1 MKEVVMNERKINEL
15 LYLLRVEKKVKQKK
29 LCWGL
34 CSQGTY
40 CRYEYGERMPDSLL
54 LNAIMQRM
62 GKSTDKLT
70 TILSIGEYQYYLWKR
85 KALAAVSQEDMDELD
100 HLLKEPIAS
109 KFTINKVLQKQF
121 LYRMQALVA
130 YYKDGDISK
139 GISLLER
146 AIDLTI
152 PNLQYHSLDWF
163 QISIDEMHIML
174 ELANFRIKGKRSEET
189 ETMLFQIVEYA
200 EKNYDDYEAKVKVLP
215 RAVKLLYPLLMEK
228 ERYEEA
234 MKLCKKAVDLLLWQ
248 GVLYDLA
255 ELMTGYLQC
264 ASMDSENADTVKY
277 ERQLQALLEVYE
289 EYGADIYRKEDTR
302 LMYQDQELYLV
313 NEMILRYRIRKGI
326 SQEELSEDICT
337 PETISRIESCRRGP
351 NPHNFIAL
359 MRKLGTEHDYYNGK
373 LETNSYL
380 LLEKMKEMER
390 AMSLK
395 NWDEADKLLEF
406 LKPKVDMDST
416 QNRYSLYAAENCIHF
431 FTGKMTP
438 EEFVKRTEEILG
450 CENEGWRKEEFW
462 ELTFFT
468 GSRITLLNHIALG
481 YRRLKQLD
489 KSIFILER
497 LLKELDESK
506 VCLVDRYESS
516 MTVIGNLSTYY
527 GEVGRLEDC
536 LDICERGIRLCMES
550 GRGVRLASFLGNKAE
565 AMDLINK
572 KPSKE
577 SKKYMKQAYY
587 LSDLMSDHS
596 ATAYADEYYRTRY
609 ESEVIWY

>member
-380 LLEKMKEMER
+380 LLEKMREMEH
-390 AMSLK
+390 AMSHRD
-395 NWDEADKLLEF
+395 WDEAWSILNF
-406 LKPKVDMDST
+406 LKPKVDMNVT
-416 QNRYSLYAAENCIHF
+416 QNKYSLQAAENCILF
-431 FTGKMTP
+431 YSGKMTP
-438 EEFVKRTEEILG
+438 EEFVKKTEEILG
-450 CENEGWRKEEFW
+450 CENEGWRSEEFW
-462 ELTFFT
+462 GLTFFT
-468 GSRITLLNHIALG
+468 GSRITLLNHIAIG
-481 YRRLKQLD
+481 YKYMKQWE
-489 KSIFILER
+489 KSIFILEH
-497 LLKELDESK
+497 LMKELEDSRVLLE
-506 VCLVDRYESS
+506 DRYTSS
-516 MTVIGNLSTYY
+516 MTVVVNLCSFY
-527 GEVGRLEDC
+527 GEAGYLEQC
-536 LDICERGIRLCMES
+536 LAMCEKGIELCFKS
-550 GRGVRLASFLGNKAE
+550 GRGVRISKFLANKAE
-565 AMDLINK
+565 AMDLLNK
-572 KPSKE
+572 SISSKTQNYL
-577 SKKYMKQAYY
+577 KHAYY

-596 ATAYADEYYRTRY
+596 MTAYIDSYYRNNY
-609 ESEVIWY
+609 EPEITWY

>member
-1 MKEVVMNERKINEL
+1 MDVVMNERKINEL
-15 LYLLRVEKKVKQKK
+15 LYLLRIDKKVKQKK

-70 TILSIGEYQYYLWKR
+70 TILSIGEYRYYLWKR
-85 KALAAVSQEDMDELD
+85 NALAAVSQEDMDELD
-100 HLLKEPIAS
+100 RLLKEPIAS
-109 KFTINKVLQKQF
+109 KLTINKVLQKQF

-130 YYKDGDISK
+130 YYKDADISR
-139 GISLLER
+139 GISLLEK

-152 PNLQYHSLDWF
+152 PNMQYHSLDWF

-174 ELANFRIKGKRSEET
+174 ELANFRIKGNRSEESK
-189 ETMLFQIVEYA
+189 TMLLQIVEYT

-215 RAVKLLYPLLMEK
+215 RAVKLLYPLLMEEEK
-228 ERYEEA
+228 YEEA

-255 ELMTGYLQC
+255 ELLTGYLQS
-264 ASMDSENADTVKY
+264 ASLNPEIADTVKY

-289 EYGADIYRKEDTR
+289 EYGADLYLQEDTR

-313 NEMILRYRIRKGI
+313 DEMILRYRIRMGI

-351 NPHNFIAL
+351 NPNNFIAL

-373 LETNSYL
+373 LETNNYL

-395 NWDEADKLLEF
+395 NWEEAQKILDF
-406 LKPKVDMDST
+406 LKPQVDMNFT
-416 QNRYSLYAAENCIHF
+416 QNKYSLYAAENCIQF

-438 EEFVKRTEEILG
+438 EEFVKRTEAVLG
-450 CENEGWRKEEFW
+450 CENEGWRKDEFW

-468 GSRITLLNHIALG
+468 GSRITLLNHIAIG
-481 YRRLKQLD
+481 YEYMHQLE
-489 KSIFILER
+489 KSIFILEH
-497 LLKELDESK
+497 LMKELENSK
-506 VCLVDRYESS
+506 VCLEDRYESS
-516 MTVIGNLSTYY
+516 MSVVGNLSGYY
-527 GEVGRLEDC
+527 GEVGRLEEC
-536 LDICERGIRLCMES
+536 LEMCEKGIKLCFKC
-550 GRGVRLASFLGNKAE
+550 GRGVRLAAFLVNKAE
-565 AMDLINK
+565 AIDLINNAIV
-572 KPSKE
+572 PE
-577 SKKYMKQAYY
+577 NKKYLKQAHY
-587 LSDLMSDHS
+587 LGDLMSDHTT
-596 ATAYADEYYRTRY
+596 TAYIDKYYRNNY
-609 ESEVIWY
+609 ESDIIWY

>member
-1 MKEVVMNERKINEL
+1 MEEVVMNERKINEL
-15 LYLLRVEKKVKQKK
+15 LYLLRVEKNVKQKK

-70 TILSIGEYQYYLWKR
+70 TILSIGEYRYYLWKR
-85 KALAAVSQEDMDELD
+85 KALAAVSQEDMDELAR
-100 HLLKEPIAS
+100 LLKEPIAS
-109 KFTINKVLQKQF
+109 RFTINKVLQKQF

-130 YYKDGDISK
+130 YYKDGDIAT
-139 GISLLER
+139 GISMLEH

-152 PNLQYHSLDWF
+152 PELQYHSLDWF

-174 ELANFRIKGKRSEET
+174 ELAYFRIKGKRSEES
-189 ETMLFQIVEYA
+189 EALLFQIVEYT

-228 ERYEEA
+228 ERYKEA
-234 MKLCKKAVDLLLWQ
+234 MELCKKAVDLLLWQ

-264 ASMDSENADTVKY
+264 ASMDSEIADTGKY

-289 EYGADIYRKEDTR
+289 EYDADIYRKENIC

-313 NEMILRYRIRKGI
+313 NEMILRYRIRNGI

-395 NWDEADKLLEF
+395 NWEEADKLLDF
-406 LKPKVDMDST
+406 LKPKVDMNFT

-431 FTGKMTP
+431 FTGRMTA
-438 EEFVKRTEEILG
+438 EEFVKRTEAILG
-450 CENEGWRKEEFW
+450 CENEGWRKDEFW
-462 ELTFFT
+462 KLTFFT
-468 GSRITLLNHIALG
+468 GSRITLLNHIAIG
-481 YRRLKQLD
+481 YEYMHQRE
-489 KSIFILER
+489 KSIYILEH
-497 LLKELDESK
+497 LLAELEKSK
-506 VCLVDRYESS
+506 VHLEDRYDSS
-516 MTVIGNLSTYY
+516 MTVIGNLSNHY
-527 GEVGRLEDC
+527 GEDGQFEKC
-536 LDICERGIRLCMES
+536 FKICERGIRLCFKS
-550 GRGVRLASFLGNKAE
+550 GRGIRLAKFLATKAE
-565 AMDLINK
+565 AMDLIQNTTT
-572 KPSKE
+572 PISRR
-577 SKKYMKQAYY
+577 YMRLAYY

-596 ATAYADEYYRTRY
+596 TTAYIDTYYRSH
-609 ESEVIWY
+609 SEPDIKWY